1 MNQSL
6 TMNLVRWLP
15 IVSTIFWL
23 VTPTVATSN
32 LGTTDSY
39 SGSLSVDDGWR
50 WTSSRFQRTQSQLNF
65 TNSTLQPANLQP
77 WPKGHATRTTLTVQ
91 TVQQP
96 QNTVSQNTTI
106 QDICPPPV
114 LSRLTRHQVAAGETV
129 KSIANQYNLEEA
141 TLLRFNRAL
150 NRQSMPVGQEILIP
164 PFNGIL
170 VNVPLNATWQDLAD
184 AYGVRAAVLFELN
197 GCKKPSKQAF
207 IPGLSSLGIGI
218 PTATRETPTVDSY
231 TGLTNYPL
239 PAVARIGLDYGWRQE
254 AGEDEKK
261 FHAGV
266 DLLAQEGTQVFA
278 SDSGIV
284 AYAGPQNTY
293 GNLVVINHEGGRQTR
308 YAHLNRTIV
317 SPGQQINVGQ
327 LLGTVGTTGNPD
339 INQPHLHFEVRLNS
353 PGGWAAQDP
362 KLHLKITP

>member
-1 MNQSL
+1 MNV
-6 TMNLVRWLP
+6 VRWLP
-15 IVSTIFWL
+15 IISTIFWL
-23 VTPTVATSN
+23 VTPTVASSN
-32 LGTTDSY
+32 LGTTYSY
-39 SGSLSVDDGWR
+39 PDSLSVDDGWR

-65 TNSTLQPANLQP
+65 KHSTLQAANLNP
-77 WPKGHATRTTLTVQ
+77 STLTVQ
-91 TVQQP
+91 TVQQA

-114 LSRLTRHQVAAGETV
+114 LSRLTRHQVAAGQTV
-129 KSIANQYNLEEA
+129 ESIANQYNLEEA
-141 TLLRFNRAL
+141 TLLRL
-150 NRQSMPVGQEILIP
+150 NPSLSRQSMPVGQEILIP

-207 IPGLSSLGIGI
+207 IPGLNSLGIGI
-218 PTATRETPTVDSY
+218 PTATRETPTVDRY

-239 PAVARIGLDYGWRQE
+239 PTVARIGLDYGWRQD
-254 AGEDEKK
+254 AGEEEKK

-266 DLLAQEGTQVFA
+266 DLLAQEGTQVVA
-278 SDSGIV
+278 TDSGIV
-284 AYAGPQNTY
+284 AYAGPQDTY

-308 YAHLNRTIV
+308 YAHLNRTTV
-317 SPGQQINVGQ
+317 SPGQKINVGQ

-339 INQPHLHFEVRLNS
+339 IDQAHLHFEVRLNS